1 MVEDSS
7 RSTHWFSE
15 HIRTMRTH
23 LYLLLLTVGA
33 SAIPLRSNLAEL
45 QTWLQ
50 QIYQSAG
57 TLVNPIFYF
66 YSANLRI
73 ETPVSTD
80 DENCIKI
87 LFEGMDLLKNSPEMR
102 RFSAFF
108 QSFEKLKPSLTA
120 NLAEE
125 GECDTERRNVKN
137 FIEKLRT
144 FIRKLSRGAR
154 A

>member
-1 MVEDSS
+1 
-7 RSTHWFSE
+7 
-15 HIRTMRTH
+15 MRTH
-23 LYLLLLTVGA
+23 LYLLLLIAGA
-33 SAIPLRSNLAEL
+33 SAIPLRNNLAEL
-45 QTWLQ
+45 RESLQ
-50 QIYQSAG
+50 EIYQSVG
-57 TLVNPIFYF
+57 ML
-66 YSANLRI
+66 NLRI

-80 DENCIKI
+80 DENCIKT
-87 LFEGMDLLKNSPEMR
+87 LFEGMDLLKNNPEMR

-120 NLAEE
+120 NLARE

-154 A
+154 V